1 MELCRTANERE
12 EIMDLEACVA
22 VVINTSLI
30 RVLLNVRRNFRN
42 IGLREKHI

>member
-12 EIMDLEACVA
+12 EIMDLEACGA
-22 VVINTSLI
+22 AMINTAL
-30 RVLLNVRRNFRN
+30 RVLLKTRRSFRN

>member
-12 EIMDLEACVA
+12 EIMDLEACGA
-22 VVINTSLI
+22 AMINTALI
-30 RVLLNVRRNFRN
+30 RVLLKTRRSFRN